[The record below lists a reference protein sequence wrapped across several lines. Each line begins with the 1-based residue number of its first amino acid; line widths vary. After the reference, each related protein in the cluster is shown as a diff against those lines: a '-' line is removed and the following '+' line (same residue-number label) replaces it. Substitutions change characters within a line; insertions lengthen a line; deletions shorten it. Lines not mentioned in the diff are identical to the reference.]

1 MSTFMANK
9 ANIERKWYILDA
21 AGKPLGKTAV
31 RAADLLR
38 GKTKVTYTPNA
49 DCGDNVII
57 INAGQAVLTGKKP
70 EQKIYR
76 THSGWIGGLKETKYR
91 ILMQEKPETAM
102 RVAVRGMMPRNTV
115 CKDSLKRLHIY
126 ADANYEQQAQ
136 KPIVLESG
144 GGRECISLR
153 SLICMAPA
161 AVSPLWPASICSP
174 TAPAPSPSMVVTS
187 TSILVWRP

>member
-76 THSGWIGGLKETKYR
+76 THSGWIGGMKAIRYDKLMKENPEKAMMLAVKGMIPDTTIGRQALTRCR
-91 ILMQEKPETAM
+91 IYKGSEHNHA
-102 RVAVRGMMPRNTV
+102 
-115 CKDSLKRLHIY
+115 
-126 ADANYEQQAQ
+126 AQ
-136 KPIVLESG
+136 KPEQL
-144 GGRECISLR
+144 
-153 SLICMAPA
+153 
-161 AVSPLWPASICSP
+161 
-174 TAPAPSPSMVVTS
+174 
-187 TSILVWRP
+187 